1 MPNRQIKG
9 GKMNTAPQIG
19 DFYTTHKSGIEGF
32 VVDMSPNKTGSIRVK
47 LITSDTNNTI
57 TYRWTTWVKEA
68 K

>member
-1 MPNRQIKG
+1 MLSNYTRGQVMK
-9 GKMNTAPQIG
+9 TAPQIG

-32 VVDMSPNKTGSIRVK
+32 VVDMSPNKTGSIRIK
-47 LITSDTNNTI
+47 LITSDNTNTI

>member
-1 MPNRQIKG
+1 MLSNYTRGQV
-9 GKMNTAPQIG
+9 MNTAPQIG
-19 DFYTTHKSGIEGF
+19 DFYTTHKSGIGGF
-32 VVDMSPNKTGSIRVK
+32 VVDMSPNKTGSIRIK